1 MFQVIKRD
9 GEKVDFTLTK
19 INDAI
24 MKAFNATQMQYSNDI
39 VDLLALRVSAD
50 FQSKV
55 KDNAV
60 HVEDIQDSVERVLGQ
75 AGYEEV

>member
-9 GEKVDFTLTK
+9 GGKADFTLTK

-24 MKAFNATQMQYSNDI
+24 MKAFTATEMNYNNDI
-39 VDLLALRVSAD
+39 VDLLALRVTAD

-55 KDNAV
+55 SEGAV
-60 HVEDIQDSVERVLGQ
+60 HVEDR
-75 AGYEEV
+75 